1 LVKGASEQ
9 LFDLLSRCLLAGWQ
23 MPAPMAAFFFNI
35 LLPFQHRQRQRLEP
49 GQVTVM

>member
-9 LFDLLSRCLLAGWQ
+9 LFDLLSRCLMAGWQ
-23 MPAPMAAFFFNI
+23 MPAPMAAFFFDI

-49 GQVTVM
+49 GQMTVM